1 MATPASG
8 EISFSDLRTEIMQ
21 SGSGAI
27 SIGGSGGAGERLG
40 YGTSDQISMSD
51 LRKAWG
57 ATITCGTY
65 TDKFGTT
72 NGYSATFSPALG
84 SMNSSTYT
92 PGYGIDS
99 IATGSGINYCY
110 YNEAPGGYDVINNLN
125 RFALGN
131 SLRTISDQANVPPEY
146 FKWSGN
152 AIPSSGTISVG
163 FRWG

>member
-8 EISFSDLRTEIMQ
+8 EISFSDLRSEIMQ
-21 SGSGAI
+21 SSSGAI

-40 YGTSDQISMSD
+40 YGTTAQISMSD

-57 ATITCGTY
+57 ATITCGSY

-72 NGYSATFSPALG
+72 SGYSTGLG
-84 SMNSSTYT
+84 IGSLNDTTYT
-92 PGYGIDS
+92 PGYTVDS
-99 IATGSGINYCY
+99 IATGAGINYVY
-110 YNEAPGGYDVINNLN
+110 YNEATGFDVINNLN

-146 FKWSGN
+146 FRFDGSGL
-152 AIPSSGTISVG
+152 PSSGTIAVG
-163 FRWG
+163 FRWS